1 MGAKIG
7 LYKYNVQQT
16 LCCCASLWTKERDGR
31 GPRAPRAATPTGG
44 GEKGGEERARAQ
56 DFIFNITI
64 RFVNIFYG
72 CMQRA
77 ISAFLLAL
85 SRLARYHPALDVFRF
100 SLVIDTL
107 EESAVSCDGGGV
119 VII

>member
-1 MGAKIG
+1 VDEGKRWARPQSPQSCYSDRRGRK
-7 LYKYNVQQT
+7 
-16 LCCCASLWTKERDGR
+16 RGR
-31 GPRAPRAATPTGG
+31 GA
-44 GEKGGEERARAQ
+44 GESAGFYIQYNKS
-56 DFIFNITI
+56 I

-72 CMQRA
+72 C
-77 ISAFLLAL
+77 SAPFQLFLAL

>member
-1 MGAKIG
+1 M
-7 LYKYNVQQT
+7 
-16 LCCCASLWTKERDGR
+16 
-31 GPRAPRAATPTGG
+31 
-44 GEKGGEERARAQ
+44 
-56 DFIFNITI
+56 
-64 RFVNIFYG
+64 NIFYG

>member
-1 MGAKIG
+1 M
-7 LYKYNVQQT
+7 L
-16 LCCCASLWTKERDGR
+16 LCQPVDEGKRWARPQSPQSCYSDRRGRKRGR
-31 GPRAPRAATPTGG
+31 GA
-44 GEKGGEERARAQ
+44 GESAGFYIQYNKS
-56 DFIFNITI
+56 I